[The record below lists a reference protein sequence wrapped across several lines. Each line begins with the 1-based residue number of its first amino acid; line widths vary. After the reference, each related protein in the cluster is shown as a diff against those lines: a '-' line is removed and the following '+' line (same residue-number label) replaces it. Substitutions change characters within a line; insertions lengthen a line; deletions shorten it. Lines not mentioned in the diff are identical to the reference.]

1 MIRNILILLSL
12 VVCSFAAKQSSV
24 FGAGDINSPKPY
36 GLNSTQKQVVKNK
49 NATESLIIDMNYIKN
64 DINKLK
70 DSIEGISSVI
80 EDNSNRL
87 NDPNEKNHK
96 SKNSLLIQEN
106 QSSIE
111 NIKNVLQK
119 ILDEQA
125 KIQTDQAEIL
135 SQLKAMSEN
144 QTNQAKTKDKKPI
157 KKNTKKMDKK
167 NNKSTKNRKTEKTT
181 LGKEKNKDKKLLEE
195 KTKID
200 KKALAKTKVQQFKE
214 AKRLYKKEYYTKAIP
229 IFENLVDIKYKPS
242 ESTYHLG
249 HMWFVRKKYS
259 KALSYFKKSATMHDK
274 GWWMPKLL
282 LYSAV
287 SFEKINDLDNA
298 ANFYSSLIEIYPNTK
313 EAKIAK
319 KNIGE

>member
-1 MIRNILILLSL
+1 VIRYILILLSL
-12 VVCSFAAKQSSV
+12 IVCSFADKQSAV
-24 FGAGDINSPKPY
+24 FGAGDINSPNPY
-36 GLNSTQKQVVKNK
+36 GLNSTQKQVIKNK

-125 KIQTDQAEIL
+125 KIQADQGEIL
-135 SQLKAMSEN
+135 RQLRA
-144 QTNQAKTKDKKPI
+144 TNKNNTKIKTKNKKTNAKKEDKKQKTDKNATKDKK
-157 KKNTKKMDKK
+157 KLDK
-167 NNKSTKNRKTEKTT
+167 S
-181 LGKEKNKDKKLLEE
+181 
-195 KTKID
+195 
-200 KKALAKTKVQQFKE
+200 KVQQFKE
-214 AKRLYKKEYYTKAIP
+214 AREFYKKEYYTKAIP
-229 IFENLVDIKYKPS
+229 IFENLVAIRYKPA

>member
-1 MIRNILILLSL
+1 M
-12 VVCSFAAKQSSV
+12 VVGSFAAKQSSV
-24 FGAGDINSPKPY
+24 FGAGDINSPTPY
-36 GLNSTQKQVVKNK
+36 GLNNTQKQVIKNK
-49 NATESLIIDMNYIKN
+49 NATESIIIDMNYIKN

-70 DSIEGISSVI
+70 DNIEGISSVI

-87 NDPNEKNHK
+87 NDPKEKK
-96 SKNSLLIQEN
+96 EKKENSLLIQEN
-106 QSSIE
+106 QSSID
-111 NIKNVLQK
+111 NIKNVLKK

-125 KIQTDQAEIL
+125 KIQTDQGEIL
-135 SQLKAMSEN
+135 SWLKTMNKN
-144 QTNQAKTKDKKPI
+144 QTKQEKIPIEDIAKATDI
-157 KKNTKKMDKK
+157 K
-167 NNKSTKNRKTEKTT
+167 
-181 LGKEKNKDKKLLEE
+181 KEKNKQV
-195 KTKID
+195 D
-200 KKALAKTKVQQFKE
+200 KKALDNKKQTDKKTSTKSNIQQFKE
-214 AKRLYKKEYYTKAIP
+214 ARQLYKKEYYTKAIP
-229 IFENLVDIKYKPS
+229 IFENLVEIKYKPS

-287 SFEKINDLDNA
+287 SFEKLNDLDNA
-298 ANFYSSLIEIYPNTK
+298 ANFYSSLIDIYPNTK